1 MVLQSGST
9 EPTLR
14 QLSKRNVRASIRS
27 FDMQRFAAFPASGPL
42 HFAKGVA
49 IRDPPSVRRDVFLHQ
64 RVARRLGYPPRSKE
78 ATMRMVEIET
88 DMDAAGMA
96 EMKPMFE
103 DLADS
108 AEDVCLDLRG
118 VQFLDSSGVGGIV
131 FLFKRLRERSLN
143 VTLASVKGQPLR
155 LLRQLRLEFLLERR
169 QAASI

>member
-1 MVLQSGST
+1 
-9 EPTLR
+9 
-14 QLSKRNVRASIRS
+14 
-27 FDMQRFAAFPASGPL
+27 
-42 HFAKGVA
+42 
-49 IRDPPSVRRDVFLHQ
+49 
-64 RVARRLGYPPRSKE
+64 
-78 ATMRMVEIET
+78 MRTVEIET

-96 EMKPMFE
+96 EIKPMFE
-103 DLADS
+103 DLANS